1 MDSRQLALT
10 CMELADNRKAEKI
23 VALDVRKLTSVADYF
38 IICSGLSEPHLK
50 AIINEI
56 RDHVFKKHGVHPRCM
71 DGMVG
76 TSWVVLDYY
85 DVVVH
90 VMRDDTR
97 QRYDLESFW
106 GDAVRLSLKDKEA
119 FTQADTEA
127 EKPARKTKVK
137 AAASKKTTIKKT
149 TTKKVTKASGKAKS
163 STKKTA
169 EKTAKKPAASKTKK
183 ATTKKEPKA
192 AVKKPT
198 PRKTVSKSRKTAPKE

>member
-56 RDHVFKKHGVHPRCM
+56 RDRVFKKYGVHPRCM

-119 FTQADTEA
+119 FTQADMKA
-127 EKPARKTKVK
+127 EQPAKKTRAK
-137 AAASKKTTIKKT
+137 AATPKKTTIKKT
-149 TTKKVTKASGKAKS
+149 TTASGKAKS
-163 STKKTA
+163 STKETA

-183 ATTKKEPKA
+183 AITKKEPKA
-192 AVKKPT
+192 TVKKPT

>member
-127 EKPARKTKVK
+127 EKPARKTKAK
-137 AAASKKTTIKKT
+137 AATPKKT
-149 TTKKVTKASGKAKS
+149 TTKKTTTALGKAKA

-192 AVKKPT
+192 TVKKPT

>member
-10 CMELADNRKAEKI
+10 CMELADNRKAENI

-56 RDHVFKKHGVHPRCM
+56 RDHVFKKYGVHPRCM

-119 FTQADTEA
+119 SIQADTEA
-127 EKPARKTKVK
+127 EKPARKTRAKT
-137 AAASKKTTIKKT
+137 AAPKKT
-149 TTKKVTKASGKAKS
+149 TTKKATKASGEAKS

-192 AVKKPT
+192 TVKKPT
-198 PRKTVSKSRKTAPKE
+198 PRKTVSKSRKTASKE

>member
-10 CMELADNRKAEKI
+10 CMELADNRKAENI

-56 RDHVFKKHGVHPRCM
+56 RDHVFKKYGVHPRCM

-90 VMRDDTR
+90 VMRADTR

-106 GDAVRLSLKDKEA
+106 GDALRLSLKDKEA
-119 FTQADTEA
+119 FSQADTEMD
-127 EKPARKTKVK
+127 KPAKKNRAK
-137 AAASKKTTIKKT
+137 AAVPKKTSAAKTAKATKT
-149 TTKKVTKASGKAKS
+149 TKDVKS

-169 EKTAKKPAASKTKK
+169 EKTAKKPVASKAKK
-183 ATTKKEPKA
+183 AATKKEPKKT
-192 AVKKPT
+192 VKKPALK
-198 PRKTVSKSRKTAPKE
+198 KTVSKSRKTASGE

>member
-10 CMELADNRKAEKI
+10 CMELADNRKAENI

-56 RDHVFKKHGVHPRCM
+56 RDHVFKKYGVHPRCM

-97 QRYDLESFW
+97 QRHDLESFW
-106 GDAVRLSLKDKEA
+106 GDALRLSLKDKEA
-119 FTQADTEA
+119 FSQAATEA
-127 EKPARKTKVK
+127 EKPARKTRAKT
-137 AAASKKTTIKKT
+137 AAPKKT
-149 TTKKVTKASGKAKS
+149 TTKKTTKDTGVAKS
-163 STKKTA
+163 STKNTA

-183 ATTKKEPKA
+183 AITKKEPKA
-192 AVKKPT
+192 TVKKPT
-198 PRKTVSKSRKTAPKE
+198 LRKTVSKSRKTASKE

>member
-10 CMELADNRKAEKI
+10 CMELADNRKAENI

-56 RDHVFKKHGVHPRCM
+56 RDHVFKKYGVHPRCM

-106 GDAVRLSLKDKEA
+106 GDALRLSLKDKEA
-119 FTQADTEA
+119 FSQAATEA
-127 EKPARKTKVK
+127 EKPARKTRAKT
-137 AAASKKTTIKKT
+137 AAPKKITTKKTTKDT
-149 TTKKVTKASGKAKS
+149 GVAKS
-163 STKKTA
+163 STKNTA
-169 EKTAKKPAASKTKK
+169 EKTAKKPAAPKTKK
-183 ATTKKEPKA
+183 ATAKKEPKA
-192 AVKKPT
+192 TVKKPT
-198 PRKTVSKSRKTAPKE
+198 LRKTVSKSRKTASKE

>member
-1 MDSRQLALT
+1 
-10 CMELADNRKAEKI
+10 MELADNRKAENI

-56 RDHVFKKHGVHPRCM
+56 RDHVFKKYGVHPRCM

-106 GDAVRLSLKDKEA
+106 GDALRLSLKDKEA
-119 FTQADTEA
+119 FSQAATEA
-127 EKPARKTKVK
+127 EKPARKTRAKT
-137 AAASKKTTIKKT
+137 AAPKKT
-149 TTKKVTKASGKAKS
+149 TTKKTTKDTGVAKS
-163 STKKTA
+163 STKNTA

-183 ATTKKEPKA
+183 AITKKEPKA
-192 AVKKPT
+192 TVKKPT
-198 PRKTVSKSRKTAPKE
+198 LRKTVSKSRKTASKE

>member
-10 CMELADNRKAEKI
+10 CMELADNRKAEDI

-56 RDHVFKKHGVHPRCM
+56 RDQVFKKYGVHPRCM
-71 DGMVG
+71 DGVAG

-85 DVVVH
+85 DLIVH
-90 VMRDDTR
+90 VMRADTR

-106 GDAVRLSLKDKEA
+106 GDALRLSLKDKEA
-119 FTQADTEA
+119 FSLTDTEA
-127 EKPARKTKVK
+127 EKPVRKNRTK
-137 AAASKKTTIKKT
+137 AATPKKTTAAKT
-149 TTKKVTKASGKAKS
+149 AKVAKATKEPKS

-169 EKTAKKPAASKTKK
+169 EKTAKKSAASKVKKAATKK
-183 ATTKKEPKA
+183 GSKET
-192 AVKKPT
+192 VKKTT
-198 PRKTVSKSRKTAPKE
+198 PKKTVSKSRKTVSEE

>member
-23 VALDVRKLTSVADYF
+23 IALDVRKLTSVADYF

-56 RDHVFKKHGVHPRCM
+56 RDHVFKKYGVHPRCM

-97 QRYDLESFW
+97 RRYDLESFW

-119 FTQADTEA
+119 LAQADTEA
-127 EKPARKTKVK
+127 EKPARKTRAK
-137 AAASKKTTIKKT
+137 AAAPKKT
-149 TTKKVTKASGKAKS
+149 TTKKAAKASGEAKS
-163 STKKTA
+163 STKKTT
-169 EKTAKKPAASKTKK
+169 EKTVKKPTASKAKKAP
-183 ATTKKEPKA
+183 TKKEPKA
-192 AVKKPT
+192 TVKKPT
-198 PRKTVSKSRKTAPKE
+198 PRKTVSKSRKTASKE

>member
-10 CMELADNRKAEKI
+10 CMELADNRKAGNI

-56 RDHVFKKHGVHPRCM
+56 RDHVFKKYGVHPRCM

-127 EKPARKTKVK
+127 EKPA
-137 AAASKKTTIKKT
+137 KKTGTKAVAHKKT
-149 TTKKVTKASGKAKS
+149 STKKATTASGKAKS
-163 STKKTA
+163 SIKKTA
-169 EKTAKKPAASKTKK
+169 EKTAKKPADSKPKK

-192 AVKKPT
+192 TVKKPT
-198 PRKTVSKSRKTAPKE
+198 PRKTVSKSRKTASKE

>member
-1 MDSRQLALT
+1 M
-10 CMELADNRKAEKI
+10 
-23 VALDVRKLTSVADYF
+23 ADYLF
-38 IICSGLSEPHLK
+38 ICSGLSEPHLK

-56 RDHVFKKHGVHPRCM
+56 RDHVFKKYGVHPRCM

-119 FTQADTEA
+119 SIQADTEA
-127 EKPARKTKVK
+127 EKPARKTRAKT
-137 AAASKKTTIKKT
+137 AAPKKT
-149 TTKKVTKASGKAKS
+149 TTKKATKASGEAKS

-192 AVKKPT
+192 TVKKPT
-198 PRKTVSKSRKTAPKE
+198 PRKTVSKSRKTASKE

>member
-1 MDSRQLALT
+1 MALT
-10 CMELADNRKAEKI
+10 CMELADNRKAENI

-56 RDHVFKKHGVHPRCM
+56 RDHVFKKYGVHPRCM

-76 TSWVVLDYY
+76 ISWVVLDYY

-119 FTQADTEA
+119 SIQADTEA
-127 EKPARKTKVK
+127 EKPARKTRAKT
-137 AAASKKTTIKKT
+137 AAPKKT
-149 TTKKVTKASGKAKS
+149 TTKKATKASGEAKS

-192 AVKKPT
+192 TVKKPT
-198 PRKTVSKSRKTAPKE
+198 PRKTVSKSRKTASKE

>member
-1 MDSRQLALT
+1 
-10 CMELADNRKAEKI
+10 MELADNRKAENI

-56 RDHVFKKHGVHPRCM
+56 RDHVFKKYGVHPRCM

-119 FTQADTEA
+119 SIQADTEA
-127 EKPARKTKVK
+127 EKPARKTRAKT
-137 AAASKKTTIKKT
+137 AAPKKT
-149 TTKKVTKASGKAKS
+149 TTKKATKASGEAKS

-192 AVKKPT
+192 TVKKPT
-198 PRKTVSKSRKTAPKE
+198 PRKTVSKSRKTASKE

>member
-1 MDSRQLALT
+1 MALT

-23 VALDVRKLTSVADYF
+23 IALDVRKLTSVADYF

-56 RDHVFKKHGVHPRCM
+56 RDHVFKKYGVHPRCM

-97 QRYDLESFW
+97 RRYDLESFW

-119 FTQADTEA
+119 LAQADTEA
-127 EKPARKTKVK
+127 EKPARKTRAK
-137 AAASKKTTIKKT
+137 AAAPKKT
-149 TTKKVTKASGKAKS
+149 TTKKAAKASGEAKS
-163 STKKTA
+163 STKKTT
-169 EKTAKKPAASKTKK
+169 EKTVKKPTASKAKKAP
-183 ATTKKEPKA
+183 TKKEPKA
-192 AVKKPT
+192 TVKKPT
-198 PRKTVSKSRKTAPKE
+198 PRKTVSKSRKTASKE

>member
-10 CMELADNRKAEKI
+10 CMELADNRKAENI

-56 RDHVFKKHGVHPRCM
+56 RDHVFKKYGVHPRCM

-106 GDAVRLSLKDKEA
+106 GDALRLSLKDKEA
-119 FTQADTEA
+119 FSQAATEA
-127 EKPARKTKVK
+127 EKPARKTRAKT
-137 AAASKKTTIKKT
+137 AAPKKT
-149 TTKKVTKASGKAKS
+149 TTKKTTKDTGVAKS
-163 STKKTA
+163 STKNTA

-183 ATTKKEPKA
+183 AITKKEPKA
-192 AVKKPT
+192 TVKKPT
-198 PRKTVSKSRKTAPKE
+198 LRKTVSKSRKTASKE

>member
-1 MDSRQLALT
+1 MALT
-10 CMELADNRKAEKI
+10 CMELADNRKAENI

-56 RDHVFKKHGVHPRCM
+56 RDHVFKKYGVHPRCM

-119 FTQADTEA
+119 SIQADTEA
-127 EKPARKTKVK
+127 EKPARKTRAKT
-137 AAASKKTTIKKT
+137 AAPKKT
-149 TTKKVTKASGKAKS
+149 TTKKATKASGEAKS

-192 AVKKPT
+192 TVKKPT
-198 PRKTVSKSRKTAPKE
+198 PRKTVSKSRKTASKE

>member
-23 VALDVRKLTSVADYF
+23 VALDVRKFTSVADYF

-56 RDHVFKKHGVHPRCM
+56 RNHVFKKYGVHPRCM

-76 TSWVVLDYY
+76 SSWVVLDYY

-119 FTQADTEA
+119 LTQVDAEA
-127 EKPARKTKVK
+127 EKPARKTRTK
-137 AAASKKTTIKKT
+137 AATPKKT
-149 TTKKVTKASGKAKS
+149 TTKKTVKASGEAKS

-169 EKTAKKPAASKTKK
+169 EKTVKKPAVSKAKK
-183 ATTKKEPKA
+183 VPTKKEPKA
-192 AVKKPT
+192 TVKKPT
-198 PRKTVSKSRKTAPKE
+198 PRKTVSKSRKAASKE